1 MEKFFDNFAQKLMPI
16 ANAIGEQRHLQAIR
30 NGLLAIL
37 PLTIVG
43 SLFTIIMN
51 LPIEGYLEWIAPYSE
66 QIGVPFRYTVGL
78 MSLYAAFTIG
88 SFLGNSYKLDQITSG
103 FLSVLATMLLIEPL
117 NLSEGL
123 NSVGAEVASG
133 RYIPMNNLGSQGL
146 FGAIIASLIA
156 VEIFNFTKKK
166 KLEIKMPEGVP
177 PVVSESFAALL
188 PTLLIIILFCIPT
201 HFLGFDLNNLLTLLI
216 APLRKFMVGDNLFGG
231 ILTQFVIGI
240 FWIFGIHGHAV
251 LGPIIRPLW
260 DGAIL
265 ENAELFESGMS
276 EYELPNIFTEQFFQW
291 YAQMGGTGATLA
303 LAVLL
308 LFSKS
313 QFLKQLGRV
322 SILPGVFN
330 INEPIIF
337 GAPIV
342 MNPLLAIPFILA
354 PIANTIL
361 IYIVTILD
369 FMPRMM
375 VKPPFSIPAPIGALI
390 TTNWNWFAVI
400 MTFVS
405 FLLSLAIYYPFFKA
419 FEKQQLTLEKE
430 ENKNLSN
437 TKTEKA
443 I

>member
-1 MEKFFDNFAQKLMPI
+1 MERFFDDFAQKLMPI

-51 LPIEGYLEWIAPYSE
+51 LPIEGYLEWIVPYSE

-123 NSVGAEVASG
+123 NSVGTEVASG

-166 KLEIKMPEGVP
+166 NLEIKMPEGVP

-188 PTLLIIILFCIPT
+188 PTLLIIILFWIPT
-201 HFLGFDLNNLLTLLI
+201 HFLGFDLNNILTLLI

-303 LAVLL
+303 FAVLL

-322 SILPGVFN
+322 SILPGIFN

-390 TTNWNWFAVI
+390 TTNWNWFAMI
-400 MTFVS
+400 MTFAS
-405 FLLSLAIYYPFFKA
+405 FLLSLAIYYPFFRA
-419 FEKQQLTLEKE
+419 FEKQQLALEKE

-437 TKTEKA
+437 TKTENTD
-443 I
+443 